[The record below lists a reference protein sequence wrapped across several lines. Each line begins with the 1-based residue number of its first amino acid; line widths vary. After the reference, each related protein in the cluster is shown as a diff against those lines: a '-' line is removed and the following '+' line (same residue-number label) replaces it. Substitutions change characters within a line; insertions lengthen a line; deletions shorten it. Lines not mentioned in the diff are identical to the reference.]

1 MALNIGISYAT
12 VRYGY
17 VVAYSQGASF
27 SSAVLRRI
35 TAPYRYELW
44 TSRGREPVAVVYA
57 KSDKIA
63 KEYLNDK
70 FNMKGL
76 RIEKIATKRRRVK

>member
-1 MALNIGISYAT
+1 MALDIGISHAT
-12 VRYGY
+12 DKDGY
-17 VVAYSQGASF
+17 VVAHSQGASF
-27 SSAVLRRI
+27 SAVVLRRI
-35 TAPYRYELW
+35 RAPYRYELW

-63 KEYLNDK
+63 KEYLNNK

-76 RIEKIATKRRRVK
+76 RIEKITTKRRRVK